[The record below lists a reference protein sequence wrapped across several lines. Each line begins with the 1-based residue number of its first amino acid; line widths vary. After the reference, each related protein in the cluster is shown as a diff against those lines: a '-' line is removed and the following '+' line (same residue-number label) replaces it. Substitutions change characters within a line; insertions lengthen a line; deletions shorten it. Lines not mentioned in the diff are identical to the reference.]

1 MMNDLFSVKD
11 KGIVVTGGA
20 GVLCGTLAEYLA
32 AAGAKVCIADYDEFR
47 ANEVAKKIQAA
58 GGYALPLRINVLD
71 KAEIQNAFSCA
82 LNSMGRIDVLIN
94 GAGGNKKEATTSD
107 QLPFFDLPGE
117 ALRAVF
123 DLNFLGTF
131 LPSQV
136 FGQYFAQ
143 QKKGNILNVSSMNA
157 FCPLT
162 KICGYSAAKAAVSN
176 FTQWLAVHMCQNYST
191 EIRVNAIAPGFFLTQ
206 QNRFLLTDEKTGAL
220 TPRGKTIVDHTPM
233 GRFGQ
238 AEELCGTVQ
247 WLLSEASKF
256 VTGTVIPIDGG
267 FSAFSGV

>member
-1 MMNDLFSVKD
+1 MICLASKT
-11 KGIVVTGGA
+11 KGLWLRA
-20 GVLCGTLAEYLA
+20 GPGYYAELWRNIWRRRA
-32 AAGAKVCIADYDEFR
+32 RKVCIADYDEFR

-136 FGQYFAQ
+136 FG
-143 QKKGNILNVSSMNA
+143 NTSPNRR
-157 FCPLT
+157 
-162 KICGYSAAKAAVSN
+162 KAI
-176 FTQWLAVHMCQNYST
+176 FST
-191 EIRVNAIAPGFFLTQ
+191 YPA
-206 QNRFLLTDEKTGAL
+206 
-220 TPRGKTIVDHTPM
+220 
-233 GRFGQ
+233 
-238 AEELCGTVQ
+238 
-247 WLLSEASKF
+247 
-256 VTGTVIPIDGG
+256 
-267 FSAFSGV
+267 